1 MKGNAR
7 SRARRL
13 AMQAI
18 FEWQMTANDP
28 QGIINQ
34 TRTEQ
39 NMRNVDD
46 EYFAEL
52 VINITNNIAELDK
65 YIKPLLE
72 RDLNE
77 VDLVEKA
84 VLRLGA
90 YELVY
95 RPDVPY
101 KVVINEAVELAKTF
115 GAEQGH
121 RFVNG
126 LMDKL
131 AEKLRSTE
139 MATNKTKHKKK

>member
-18 FEWQMTANDP
+18 YEWQMTANDP
-28 QGIINQ
+28 QSIINL

-46 EYFAEL
+46 DYFAEL
-52 VINITNNIAELDK
+52 VINITCKVTELDEHL
-65 YIKPLLE
+65 KPLLG
-72 RDLNE
+72 RDLDE
-77 VDLVEKA
+77 VDPVEKA
-84 VLRLGA
+84 VLRLGI
-90 YELVY
+90 YELAY

-101 KVVINEAVELAKTF
+101 KVVINEAVELTKTF

-131 AEKLRSTE
+131 SEKLRPVE
-139 MATNKTKHKKK
+139 MAANKK

>member
-28 QGIINQ
+28 QSIINQ

-46 EYFAEL
+46 DYFAEL
-52 VINITNNIAELDK
+52 VMNITSKVTEMDEHIV
-65 YIKPLLE
+65 PLLG
-72 RDLNE
+72 RDLDE

-84 VLRLGA
+84 ILRLGT
-90 YELVY
+90 YELAH

-131 AEKLRSTE
+131 AEKLRSIE
-139 MATNKTKHKKK
+139 MTANRKK